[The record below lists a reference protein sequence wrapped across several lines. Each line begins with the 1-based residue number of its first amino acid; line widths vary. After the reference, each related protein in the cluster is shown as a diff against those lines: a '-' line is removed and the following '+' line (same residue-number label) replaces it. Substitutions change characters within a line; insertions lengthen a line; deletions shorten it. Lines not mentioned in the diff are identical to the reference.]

1 MPNLGDLVTQW
12 SAMSGA
18 AFAVRLIVRDVLRY
32 KVQRELLRLT
42 SERQKATAKRK
53 RARRRKKR

>member
-1 MPNLGDLVTQW
+1 
-12 SAMSGA
+12 MSGA